1 MSVINVFE
9 VGAKAGPQANRASN
23 VRYDNSGSMAV
34 AKENAALVQGAVNT
48 GFALFDQVTRAD
60 IMKANNLYNDKMSKL
75 KTQLLEN
82 KEENARDNLTKYEE
96 GRKKIINE
104 VLKKSPASLRYGKA
118 SQALQDT
125 LDRDWIGQRSQMER
139 YQAVE
144 MEKYKDTQLNNQYM
158 QTLQDVTANYNDDDS
173 LRGCLARGEFM
184 ARQRYADYG
193 AEKIKQANNK
203 WRAAVVGSAVT
214 AAMNADNYERAG
226 ELLQGYG
233 YMLDPA
239 QRMQA
244 DKVISARQKSDSQL
258 RSFNNIYASCGKDIE
273 AGIRALKATYGT
285 ANIAKGKEFLAGQLG
300 KYYGS
305 NQCANFVKAYVR
317 AAGGDEAITSALADG
332 TYRNAEEKG
341 LTFSDKAELRDGDIV
356 YWQVDGSGYSA
367 SNNPEDVNSKSK
379 AYKGITHVGIYNAKT
394 GKVIQSGE
402 HGVSELA
409 LDAKGYNVVGYSHI
423 GGKAMSLSEQEKLE
437 KDYRAYAIGKVNQ
450 EKAQVNLMVENA
462 CDDMMAAYNQ
472 GERRPEYYMDMAKRI
487 AGNDYSAYVT
497 LTNVAN
503 SFTGGGTRKPSLEEQ
518 LEIEDAIEAG
528 GLAQD
533 ELVAKLQQAGYSA
546 DTTMKYV
553 RMLRKAN
560 KDNTSEKFDWN
571 GIMGALKA
579 RVGSDKIPA
588 EWMPGLRLYGKRA
601 IREYIEDPKRGNG
614 HAPTVDWVLDTLQ
627 DGLIKGVGN
636 VTVEGKH
643 IWNKDISYNMAQ
655 LANHSIYYIEDAG
668 NGNVDIY
675 FYGNSVPVRRS
686 KEQLRDIIG
695 E

>member
-9 VGAKAGPQANRASN
+9 AGAKLGPQASSVTN
-23 VRYDNSGSMAV
+23 VRPDMSGSMAV
-34 AKENAALVQGAVNT
+34 AKVNT
-48 GFALFDQVTRAD
+48 QLANTIANGSLQIYDQITSAD
-60 IMKANNLYNDKMSKL
+60 IMKANNEYNDKMAKL
-75 KTQLLEN
+75 QTKLLEN

-96 GRKKIINE
+96 GRKKIIGE
-104 VLKKSPASLRYGKA
+104 VFKNNSSLRYGRA
-118 SQALQDT
+118 AQALQQT
-125 LDRDWIGQRSQMER
+125 MDRDWIGQRTQMER
-139 YQAVE
+139 YQLTE
-144 MEKYKDTQLNNQYM
+144 MEKYKDTQLNNQYV
-158 QTLQDVTANYNDDDS
+158 QTLKDVTTNYNDEAA
-173 LRGCLARGEFM
+173 LKGYLNRGIYMTE
-184 ARQRYADYG
+184 QRYANFG
-193 AEKIKQANNK
+193 KEKIQQASDK
-203 WRAAVVGSAVT
+203 WKAAVVGSAVN
-214 AAMNADNYERAG
+214 AAVNAENYERAG

-233 YMLDPA
+233 YMMDPS
-239 QRMQA
+239 QRMQI
-244 DKVISARQKSDSQL
+244 DKVVSARQKNDSEL
-258 RSFNNIYASCGKDIE
+258 NTFGSIFASTGKDIE
-273 AGIRALKATYGT
+273 AGVRALKATYGT
-285 ANIAKGKEFLAGQLG
+285 ADIAKGKEFLAGQLG

-341 LTFSDKAELRDGDIV
+341 LTFSDKGELRDGDIV

-367 SNNPEDVNSKSK
+367 SNDPEDVNSTSK

-423 GGKAMSLSEQEKLE
+423 GGKAMSLAEQEKLE

-450 EKAQVNLMVENA
+450 KRAQVNLMIENA

-497 LTNVAN
+497 LTNVAK
-503 SFTGGGTRKPSLEEQ
+503 SFTGGGTRKPTLEEQ

-528 GLAQD
+528 GLGQD

-560 KDNTSEKFDWN
+560 KDNTREKFDWN
-571 GIMGALKA
+571 GIIGALKA

-627 DGLIKGVGN
+627 DGLVKGVGN
-636 VTVEGKH
+636 VTVDGKH
-643 IWNKDISYNMAQ
+643 FWNKNTSYNMAQ